1 MIGLGMRMGMRTR
14 PDDGLSGGWTGL
26 SRYSIRQS
34 SISVPLYSTLPPSIY
49 LSIHDLHSQQQ
60 QQQSSEQQSS
70 GLAWPRGRYPVREC
84 RTFAIRNGFH
94 ANLNIT
100 LSPTPNYHTIFKFYH
115 SELGFSFTHTPLVDY
130 IAGAAANTDGD
141 NNNSNSYLY
150 HAHLNSATKWCQ

>member
-1 MIGLGMRMGMRTR
+1 MMAYRAVEPFYRDTR
-14 PDDGLSGGWTGL
+14 FANP
-26 SRYSIRQS
+26 QS
-34 SISVPLYSTLPPSIY
+34 QFRSTLLCPPSIY
-49 LSIHDLHSQQQ
+49 LSIHDLHSQQ

-115 SELGFSFTHTPLVDY
+115 LELDFSFTHTPLVDY
-130 IAGAAANTDGD
+130 IAAAAVTDGD

-150 HAHLNSATKWCQ
+150 HAHLNSATK